1 MQETSAARPVRLA
14 DTGALLIVILLVVDS
29 LHFVFARMLLPLMPP
44 AVSALYIMAVGTV
57 EVAVFGLFR
66 KRIHLAT
73 LMRQRW
79 FFLAIGFLVAVS
91 TILNYVAV
99 EFIDPGTASL
109 LGKTSLLFGLGI
121 GMVWLRERLTRTQ
134 AGGALLA
141 LAGVGVITFQ
151 PGDYLS
157 RGALMVLASAFL
169 YAIHAALTKRYG
181 SEIDFV
187 DFFFFRLLCTTG
199 FMLLL
204 VAGSQPLVWP
214 TPPVLALL
222 ILVGTVDVV
231 ISRTIYYAVLRRMS
245 VSLLSIVLTLSPV
258 AAAAWSLVLFGVWPT
273 SQQLLGG
280 AAVLLGVGVVAVAQ
294 AANIE
299 DRR

>member
-1 MQETSAARPVRLA
+1 MQETSAVRPVRLA

-57 EVAVFGLFR
+57 EVALFGLFG

-91 TILNYVAV
+91 TTLNYVAV

-121 GMVWLRERLTRTQ
+121 GMVWLRERLTRAQ
-134 AGGALLA
+134 VGGAVLA

-181 SEIDFV
+181 GEIDFV

-199 FMLLL
+199 FVLLM
-204 VAGSQPLVWP
+204 VVGSQPLVWP
-214 TPPVLALL
+214 
-222 ILVGTVDVV
+222 
-231 ISRTIYYAVLRRMS
+231 
-245 VSLLSIVLTLSPV
+245 
-258 AAAAWSLVLFGVWPT
+258 
-273 SQQLLGG
+273 
-280 AAVLLGVGVVAVAQ
+280 
-294 AANIE
+294 
-299 DRR
+299 